1 MPPERI
7 NEPQEQDQPEEDY
20 SSWDTLPSDP
30 ELEDPLQPLY
40 ALIERDLGMGHVRE
54 SD

>member
-1 MPPERI
+1 MPPEGI
-7 NEPQEQDQPEEDY
+7 NEPPEQEQAEDY

-30 ELEDPLQPLY
+30 ELEDPLQQLY
-40 ALIERDLGMGHVRE
+40 ALIERDLGMGHVHE